1 MIVYML
7 HLNNINANK
16 QIKWTKKRGYYST
29 SFSRSLF
36 FPPTGARER
45 GWEEERPW
53 EQGWVLMVT
62 LMKFNFLNIYL
73 VLKPFLKSSA
83 IQNSLWLNIY
93 ATQIKNLQSNIQFQC
108 FEELWI
114 DLLVKEAL
122 LCQCK
127 NYMPGKLTGTSETHS
142 YFIAHTIMKE
152 FLIPCLNKHKFW
164 KFQFSL
170 SLISCL
176 FSVEKIC

>member
-29 SFSRSLF
+29 SFPRSLF

-62 LMKFNFLNIYL
+62 LMKFHFLNTYL
-73 VLKPFLKSSA
+73 VLQPFLKSSA
-83 IQNSLWLNIY
+83 IKNSLWLNIY
-93 ATQIKNLQSNIQFQC
+93 VTQIKNLQKSRFRIFSKFFKSLMQIFIVIEGQF
-108 FEELWI
+108 
-114 DLLVKEAL
+114 LLFVL
-122 LCQCK
+122 V
-127 NYMPGKLTGTSETHS
+127 
-142 YFIAHTIMKE
+142 F
-152 FLIPCLNKHKFW
+152 FF
-164 KFQFSL
+164 
-170 SLISCL
+170 
-176 FSVEKIC
+176 